1 MNKTFALAI
10 HGGAGTLAKENM
22 TTDQRR
28 EHEAALEHALST
40 GIAIL
45 QKGGNSLDA
54 VEAAVI
60 SLEDCPLFNA
70 GKGSVFTRKGDHEMD
85 AAIMDG
91 RTLKAGAI
99 GGITRIKNP
108 IRLARTVMDQGEYA
122 FLAGEK
128 ALQLALDYRLPLEDP
143 TYFYT
148 SMRYAQWQQLQTTPA
163 KEKGF
168 GTVGAVAMDHNG
180 HLAAAT
186 STGGL
191 VNKAYGRLGDSCVI
205 GGGTYA
211 NNATCAI
218 SCTGDGEAFIRAV
231 AAYDVS
237 CLIEYSQMPLEDAC
251 QKVLNKV
258 ASLGGAGGLIAIHRS
273 GGIVMPFNSEGMYR
287 ACRDTSGHITVGIF

>member
-1 MNKTFALAI
+1 
-10 HGGAGTLAKENM
+10 M